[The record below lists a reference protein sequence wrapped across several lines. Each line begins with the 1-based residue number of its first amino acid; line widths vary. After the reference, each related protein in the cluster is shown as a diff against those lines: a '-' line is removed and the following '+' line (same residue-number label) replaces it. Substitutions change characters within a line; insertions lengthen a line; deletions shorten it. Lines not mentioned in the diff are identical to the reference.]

1 MTASMEHISS
11 VPLSPKIGATT
22 KTPGERESVTEK
34 LLMDRDLNMAHDT
47 GFEYKNHKSLGAASA
62 TYQRSTS
69 HANGAIL
76 HQQNSMNSTV

>member
-34 LLMDRDLNMAHDT
+34 LLMDRDLNIRIT
-47 GFEYKNHKSLGAASA
+47 SL
-62 TYQRSTS
+62 
-69 HANGAIL
+69 
-76 HQQNSMNSTV
+76 